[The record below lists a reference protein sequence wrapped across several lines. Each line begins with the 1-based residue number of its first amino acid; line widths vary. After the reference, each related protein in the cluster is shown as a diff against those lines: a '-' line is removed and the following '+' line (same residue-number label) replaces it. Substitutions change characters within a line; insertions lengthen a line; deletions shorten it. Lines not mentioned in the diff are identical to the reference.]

1 MPQPFKSLQYN
12 TRLLSMA
19 RRPIVDGMSTAATGS
34 VTGFLSNLEGEMN
47 LPARSFPAS
56 RFRLACVY
64 TASLVFLLAASTLI
78 SPPLYADSTS
88 TSSIQICNF
97 TMTSSSGTIVFLDLW
112 TAEAFAQAQ
121 NSLGQNVSQFNSSL
135 GGLAQAN
142 ASVQYASAQSSAD
155 ALNMILMGSTTVN
168 IPGGLIAASAV
179 SQQTLS
185 NMFEITGAGG
195 PVNVTF
201 GVLLNSMQSLLTD
214 SSGLFAGSE
223 VAFTLSVDG
232 QVVLFQDIANQIGP
246 NGSWNYTFSGEL
258 TNTIPLYENQW
269 YEITA
274 FADQEVSGLAGGP
287 GYHRE
292 GAPSKLVLLGWGFWF
307 HVGVCPPRRARM
319 SKSGRR
325 ARGI

>member
-1 MPQPFKSLQYN
+1 MN
-12 TRLLSMA
+12 RLA
-19 RRPIVDGMSTAATGS
+19 C
-34 VTGFLSNLEGEMN
+34 F
-47 LPARSFPAS
+47 FPAS
-56 RFRLACVY
+56 RFRLVCVY
-64 TASLVFLLAASTLI
+64 TVSLVFLLAASTLI

-88 TSSIQICNF
+88 FSYMQISDF
-97 TMTSSSGTIVFLDLW
+97 TMTSSSGMIVFLDPW

-121 NSLGQNVSQFNSSL
+121 NSLGGNNSQYNSSL
-135 GGLAQAN
+135 GGLAQAS
-142 ASVQYASAQSSAD
+142 ASVQFASAQSSAD
-155 ALNMILMGSTTVN
+155 ALNLIQMSSGGVN

-179 SQQTLS
+179 GQETLY

-269 YEITA
+269 YEFTA
-274 FADQEVSGLAGGP
+274 FAEQDPSGYGTTPEPPTIALALAG
-287 GYHRE
+287 
-292 GAPSKLVLLGWGFWF
+292 AAVGFI
-307 HVGVCPPRRARM
+307 RLILA
-319 SKSGRR
+319 K
-325 ARGI
+325 RG

>member
-1 MPQPFKSLQYN
+1 
-12 TRLLSMA
+12 
-19 RRPIVDGMSTAATGS
+19 
-34 VTGFLSNLEGEMN
+34 MN

-88 TSSIQICNF
+88 TSSIQVSNF

-185 NMFEITGAGG
+185 NMFEISGAGG
-195 PVNVTF
+195 PVNVSF

-214 SSGLFAGSE
+214 SSGFASSE
-223 VAFTLSVDG
+223 VTFTLSVDG
-232 QVVLFQDIANQIGP
+232 NVVLFSDSAKQIGP
-246 NGSWNYTFSGEL
+246 NGSWNYNFSGEL

-269 YEITA
+269 YEFTA
-274 FADQEVSGLAGGP
+274 FAEQDPSGYGTTPEPPTIALALAG
-287 GYHRE
+287 
-292 GAPSKLVLLGWGFWF
+292 AAVGFI
-307 HVGVCPPRRARM
+307 RLILA
-319 SKSGRR
+319 K
-325 ARGI
+325 RG

>member
-1 MPQPFKSLQYN
+1 
-12 TRLLSMA
+12 MA
-19 RRPIVDGMSTAATGS
+19 RPIVDGMCTATTGS
-34 VTGFLSNLEGEMN
+34 VTGSLSNLEGEMN
-47 LPARSFPAS
+47 RLACFFPAS
-56 RFRLACVY
+56 RFRLVCVY
-64 TASLVFLLAASTLI
+64 TVSLVFLLAASTLI

-88 TSSIQICNF
+88 FSYMQISDF
-97 TMTSSSGTIVFLDLW
+97 TMTSSSGMIVFLDPW

-121 NSLGQNVSQFNSSL
+121 NSLGGNNSQYNSSL
-135 GGLAQAN
+135 GGLAQAS
-142 ASVQYASAQSSAD
+142 ASVQFASAQSSAD
-155 ALNMILMGSTTVN
+155 ALNLIQMSSGGVN

-179 SQQTLS
+179 GQETLY

-274 FADQEVSGLAGGP
+274 FADQEDSGGGQTPEPPTIALALAG
-287 GYHRE
+287 
-292 GAPSKLVLLGWGFWF
+292 AAVGFI
-307 HVGVCPPRRARM
+307 RLILA
-319 SKSGRR
+319 K
-325 ARGI
+325 RG